1 MIGAIF
7 GDIAGSVY
15 EFGNTRDYNFVMLP
29 EGSRPMDDTCM
40 TLAVANALLDTYG
53 KDDDAI
59 HKAVV
64 TYMQAIG
71 RRYPNTGYGGR
82 FRDWLASNHPQPY
95 NSYGNGSGM
104 RVSPVGWLYASMDET
119 LHVAKLTAE
128 VTHNHPEGI
137 KGAQA
142 VAAAIYLARTGADKE
157 EIKAFIEKTFSYDLN
172 RTLDEIRP
180 TYRFYVDC
188 MRSVPEAIIAF
199 LEGNDYEDV
208 IRRAI
213 SLGGDSDTIACM
225 AGGIAEAYYGL
236 PDGYR
241 EEVLSRL
248 DIPLRRIVFEFEEFL
263 EDGIPAND
271 GDQ

>member
-1 MIGAIF
+1 MIGALF

-15 EFGNTRDYNFVMLP
+15 EFGNTRDYNFELLP
-29 EGSRPMDDTCM
+29 DGSRPTDDSCM
-40 TLAVANALLDTYG
+40 TLAVANALLDTLG

-59 HKAVV
+59 RSAVV

-71 RRYPNTGYGGR
+71 RRYPDAGYGGR
-82 FRDWLASNHPQPY
+82 FYEWLFSENPQPY

-104 RVSPVGWLYASMDET
+104 RVSSVGWLFPTMEET

-142 VAAAIYLARTGADKE
+142 IAAAIYLARTGAGKD
-157 EIKAFIEKTFSYDLN
+157 EIKTFIAETFSYDLD
-172 RTLDEIRP
+172 RTLAEIKP
-180 TYRFYVDC
+180 NYRFYVDC

-208 IRRAI
+208 IRKAI

-225 AGGIAEAYYGL
+225 AGGIAEAFFCM

-248 DIPLRRIVFEFEEFL
+248 DIPLRRIVFEFE
-263 EDGIPAND
+263 
-271 GDQ
+271 DQLK

>member
-15 EFGNTRDYNFVMLP
+15 EFGNTRDYNFEMLP
-29 EGSRPMDDTCM
+29 EGSRPTDDSCM
-40 TLAVANALLDTYG
+40 TLAVANALLDTLG
-53 KDDDAI
+53 KDDETI
-59 HKAVV
+59 RKAVV

-71 RRYPNTGYGGR
+71 RRYPHAGYGGR
-82 FRDWLASNHPQPY
+82 FREWLASDDPQPY

-104 RVSPVGWLYASMDET
+104 RVSSVGWLYSTMEET

-142 VAAAIYLARTGADKE
+142 VAAAIYLARTGAEKDQ
-157 EIKAFIEKTFSYDLN
+157 IKTFIEETFSYDLN
-172 RTLDEIRP
+172 RTLEEIKP
-180 TYRFYVDC
+180 EYRFYVDC

-199 LEGNDYEDV
+199 LEGNDFEDV
-208 IRRAI
+208 IRKAI

-236 PDGYR
+236 PDGCR

-248 DIPLRRIVFEFEEFL
+248 DIPLRRIVFEFEDFL
-263 EDGIPAND
+263 SENGL
-271 GDQ
+271 

>member
-1 MIGAIF
+1 MIGALF

-15 EFGNTRDYNFVMLP
+15 EFGNTRDYNFELLP
-29 EGSRPMDDTCM
+29 DGSRPTDDSCM
-40 TLAVANALLDTYG
+40 TLAVANALLDTLG

-59 HKAVV
+59 RSAVV

-71 RRYPNTGYGGR
+71 RRYPDAGYGGR
-82 FRDWLASNHPQPY
+82 FYEWLFSENPQPY

-104 RVSPVGWLYASMDET
+104 RVSSVGWLFPTMEET

-142 VAAAIYLARTGADKE
+142 IATAIYLARTGAGKD
-157 EIKAFIEKTFSYDLN
+157 EIKTFIAETFSYDLD
-172 RTLDEIRP
+172 RTLAEIKP
-180 TYRFYVDC
+180 NYRFYVDC

-208 IRRAI
+208 IRKAI

-225 AGGIAEAYYGL
+225 AGGIAEAFFCM

-248 DIPLRRIVFEFEEFL
+248 DIPLRRIVFEFE
-263 EDGIPAND
+263 
-271 GDQ
+271 DQLK